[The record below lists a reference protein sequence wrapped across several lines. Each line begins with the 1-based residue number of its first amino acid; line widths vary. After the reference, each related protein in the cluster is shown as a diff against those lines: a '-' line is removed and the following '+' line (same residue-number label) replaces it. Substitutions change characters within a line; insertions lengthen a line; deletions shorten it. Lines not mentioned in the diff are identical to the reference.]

1 VQRLVRPTSPQLE
14 ALEQPLELAHRHR
27 QRRTRLALRPCKA
40 LALEPLVPEADP
52 VAVPVERL
60 DLGAPRV
67 DGVQPPGAAAIAVV
81 ADAV

>member
-1 VQRLVRPTSPQLE
+1 M
-14 ALEQPLELAHRHR
+14 
-27 QRRTRLALRPCKA
+27 
-40 LALEPLVPEADP
+40 
-52 VAVPVERL
+52 PVERL